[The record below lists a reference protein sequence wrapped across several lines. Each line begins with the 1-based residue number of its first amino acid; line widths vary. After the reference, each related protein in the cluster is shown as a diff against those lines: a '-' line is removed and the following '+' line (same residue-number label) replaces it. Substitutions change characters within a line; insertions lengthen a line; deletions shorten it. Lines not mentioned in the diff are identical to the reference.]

1 MGRASIFVAV
11 GGSVVL
17 SVFVF
22 VVLVVFVLLLF
33 FFRFFLADLGPAL
46 VERFFGEE
54 RIGDIRVVLARVEEN
69 LEELD
74 AVAFASNLERRLYP
88 GKRMV
93 IREIFDFLGF
103 HLCLG
108 IARVDDFADGQVRR
122 S

>member
-22 VVLVVFVLLLF
+22 VVLLF
-33 FFRFFLADLGPAL
+33 FFRFFLADLGRAL

-93 IREIFDFLGF
+93 IREIFDFLG
-103 HLCLG
+103 
-108 IARVDDFADGQVRR
+108 R
-122 S
+122 SEEISLWKKSR

>member
-1 MGRASIFVAV
+1 MGRASILVAI
-11 GGSVVL
+11 GGS
-17 SVFVF
+17 
-22 VVLVVFVLLLF
+22 VVLVVFVFVALVVLVFVFLLF
-33 FFRFFLADLGPAL
+33 LFHFFLADLGPAL

-54 RIGDIRVVLARVEEN
+54 RIGDIRVVLACVEEN

-93 IREIFDFLGF
+93 IREVLDLLGL

-108 IARVDDFADGQVRR
+108 IARIDDFAEG
-122 S
+122 